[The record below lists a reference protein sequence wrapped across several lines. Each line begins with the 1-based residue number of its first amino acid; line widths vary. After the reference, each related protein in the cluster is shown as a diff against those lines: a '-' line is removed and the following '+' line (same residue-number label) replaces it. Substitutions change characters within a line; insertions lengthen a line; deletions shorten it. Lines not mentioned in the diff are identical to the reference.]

1 VATFVQSEEDALSF
15 IKDLGLDQDGGYYQ
29 KHSEALDK
37 NIKALKESPNHA
49 GLAKKVRN
57 SVAHLIYPD
66 KLEQNDH
73 ADAIS
78 MAQELRKTIATYGRF
93 SCDSLGPVNTA

>member
-1 VATFVQSEEDALSF
+1 
-15 IKDLGLDQDGGYYQ
+15 LDQDGGYYQ

-57 SVAHLIYPD
+57 SVAH
-66 KLEQNDH
+66 
-73 ADAIS
+73 
-78 MAQELRKTIATYGRF
+78 
-93 SCDSLGPVNTA
+93 